1 MPCLLDFSEK
11 VLIRSSDHVG
21 NYGIPKAYATRIK
34 EKKGILKENVKH
46 FNHLHPLTP
55 KLNLDTTTSPRF
67 TLCRS
72 QMGVTAGFYV

>member
-1 MPCLLDFSEK
+1 M
-11 VLIRSSDHVG
+11 
-21 NYGIPKAYATRIK
+21 YPKGKRYAF
-34 EKKGILKENVKH
+34 

-72 QMGVTAGFYV
+72 QMGVTAGFYA